1 MLIENNLGKAKEI
14 RKKLIISHKTKS
26 EKSSMAPKRKFGM

>member
-1 MLIENNLGKAKEI
+1 MLIKSNVGKAKET

-26 EKSSMAPKRKFGM
+26 EKFSMAPKRKFGM